1 MATKRGFTPCRKLG
15 GGSAITRQFPVSAST
30 NEAYFLNDAVIAS
43 TTGAVRPLKN
53 GTPLATRPLGVIIG
67 FLDQNQK
74 PLTHSMPTR
83 GPFLASGQAGYALV
97 NCDPNQTYIAQFDGA
112 ANDAVVFAGCKVSA
126 GAPNTQTG
134 LSGQVLDG
142 TAITTSDAQFRIL
155 GLAPVQLVDNPRSS
169 AAASAAT
176 PALVECMIVNPTLG
190 GGGQI
195 I

>member
-1 MATKRGFTPCRKLG
+1 MATQRGFVPCRKLG
-15 GGSAITRQFPVSAST
+15 GGWAMTRMFPVSAST
-30 NEAYFLNDAVIAS
+30 NEAYFLGDAVIAS
-43 TTGAVRPLKN
+43 TTGAVRPLKA

-74 PLTHSMPTR
+74 PLTHNLPTR
-83 GPFLASGQAGYALV
+83 GPFLASAQAGYAMV
-97 NCDPNQTYIAQFDGA
+97 NCDPNQTYTAQFDGA
-112 ANDAVVFAGCKVSA
+112 VNDAIVFAGCKVSA

-142 TAITTSDAQFRIL
+142 TAITTADAQFRVL
-155 GLAPVQLVDNPRSS
+155 GLAPRQYIENPRSS

-176 PALVECMIVNPTLG
+176 PAIVEVMIVNPALG